1 MASSSFALLA
11 IVAIVCLLCKCCI
24 SAPQFPCCPGSQ
36 QVLSLMAGHI
46 GTFSS
51 EMSELKACETAE
63 IVANSVKSALNA
75 MTKCASANGGG
86 AGICLMIRNNG
97 CAHSLSFVKAVFEL
111 ANSAARH
118 AGNPSDWDSLIGEFG
133 KQIDAIDNIGIVHN
147 IGITNVGFKT
157 PSKGSDAHQ
166 NVPHPDSVIAG
177 PGKSGAYKL

>member
-36 QVLSLMAGHI
+36 QVLSLMAGDV

-51 EMSELKACETAE
+51 EMSESTACETAE

-86 AGICLMIRNNG
+86 AGIVAEINKQIGSTHG
-97 CAHSLSFVKAVFEL
+97 CAYSLSFVKAVFEL

-133 KQIDAIDNIGIVHN
+133 KQIDAINNIGIVHN

-157 PSKGSDAHQ
+157 PSKGL
-166 NVPHPDSVIAG
+166 VG
-177 PGKSGAYKL
+177 